1 MVISDTSSDRDSEPE
16 QDRREIPPPVVI
28 VQHSSGEDE
37 VPVGSAEPVE
47 TVIEAAP
54 RRYDDAG
61 LEQDP
66 LGNPD
71 EAGWVFYDASTKS
84 FVASNGYDETERG
97 EAS

>member
-1 MVISDTSSDRDSEPE
+1 M
-16 QDRREIPPPVVI
+16 I
-28 VQHSSGEDE
+28 VQHSGGADE
-37 VPVGSAEPVE
+37 TPVGSVEPVE

-61 LEQDP
+61 LEQNP
-66 LGNPD
+66 LGNPA

-84 FVASNGYDETERG
+84 FVASNGHDETERG